1 MLATIKSWTIMIQFV
16 ITVLITIILMYIFRN
31 KTHQIRRG
39 WAKMQTFLINF
50 KIIQK
55 GKADT
60 RAKIILVNHQSLLDI
75 TSLEAI
81 YPKNLCWVAKKEIR
95 DIPLFG
101 YILEAPK
108 MIIIDRKDRRSLVK
122 MFKQAKERIA
132 QGRVI
137 AIFPEGTRGR
147 GVKLLKFQSGA
158 KFLAQK
164 LDLLVQPVVVANSKY
179 ILDSQNFKAHSGE
192 IIVKYLDLIDPKSDE
207 NWYDN
212 TRKNM
217 QKTLDELNKEINFQ
231 EFKKEAIK

>member
-1 MLATIKSWTIMIQFV
+1 MLATIKSLTIMLQFV
-16 ITVLITIILMYIFRN
+16 ITVLITIVLMYIFKNR
-31 KTHQIRRG
+31 THEIRRG

-50 KIIQK
+50 KIIQR
-55 GKADT
+55 GKADK
-60 RAKIILVNHQSLLDI
+60 RAKMILINHQSLLDI

-122 MFKQAKERIA
+122 MFKQAKERISE
-132 QGRVI
+132 GRVI

-147 GVKLLKFQSGA
+147 GTKLLKFQSGA
-158 KFLAQK
+158 KFLAKK

-179 ILDSQNFKAHSGE
+179 ILDSQNFKAHSGN
-192 IIVKYLDLIDPKSDE
+192 IIVKYLDLVDPKNDE
-207 NWYDN
+207 NWYEN

-217 QKTLDELNKEINFQ
+217 QKTLDELNKEI
-231 EFKKEAIK
+231 KL